1 MYPTK
6 KSYMNIIFQPNTP
19 ESIKEKIISDWDT
32 HYLPTPFSEIDK
44 VTDLCKQ
51 EILNN
56 DELNNYSWYREKVF
70 PIYLNILKSENVEN
84 FVAFL
89 ANFFEIEKKEVF
101 EYGKY
106 KVFISNYLGIKTSNN
121 QAYLYVCNHDRII
134 EGMVQYSY
142 FGHKLIYFL
151 DHLGLAWMDGEYH
164 MYTYRLFWHLGNINS
179 LIDAKIALVYTV
191 PDIARD
197 LKYIAEG
204 TYNNDNRPPEIEI
217 NFSNGELFNKKER
230 LDFVANELLSFV
242 KSNPE
247 LKIFSH
253 DPDYSS
259 SFHFLSNFIEDKES
273 YNPILGEHIVIFK
286 YNHPSSPKEELYFLY
301 DSENKKNLTIGMD
314 LTTFVVLL
322 LKYNEYYIL
331 RYFLILYNSPELETS
346 FDTYF
351 TEQEKNLYYQNYFI
365 KKAIETAKK
374 NSQITAKISEFII
387 EKINIDEDLESFVK
401 EVAPNVFNSIS
412 KLENYQDNGFIKLE
426 KNSHLVFESLKKD
439 ICNIKYAHSS
449 LTKDKAF
456 ILQVISIC
464 DENYL
469 LEVIIKFISKPLL
482 KDKDVVIALAKC
494 DGYLALKYAHPSFR
508 KNKEVVLEAVN
519 SNGYALRYTHPSLRK
534 NRTIILKAAANFED
548 DYWDYDNM
556 KPLIYYIDASF
567 KKDEEI
573 VWIFLDRFL
582 SGFNYVDS
590 ILRKDKEFVLKC
602 VETRGMSLE
611 YAHIS
616 LKKDKKIVLNAI
628 SNAPLALQFAHK
640 SLRKDKEICLA
651 ALTEIEQENNVII
664 RNISDGEQHVF
675 EFIDD
680 SLKND
685 REFIK
690 IVINH
695 IDEPSYIFQFVGKS
709 LMKDKDFVFEIIKLF
724 QKRER
729 ADLLYFYS
737 FIDETLQADY
747 EIAIEILKS
756 TNCTDYF
763 FEIMP
768 NSLKKDRKFIL
779 EAIKL
784 KVHLGYIN
792 KFWWTDRAFVM
803 EAQEFLP
810 KEYFNNVLEKIN
822 TIESIKKNLNI

>member
-1 MYPTK
+1 
-6 KSYMNIIFQPNTP
+6 
-19 ESIKEKIISDWDT
+19 
-32 HYLPTPFSEIDK
+32 
-44 VTDLCKQ
+44 LCKQ

-70 PIYLNILKSENVEN
+70 PIHLNMIKSENVED

-106 KVFISNYLGIKTSNN
+106 KVFISTYLDIKTSNN

-134 EGMVQYSY
+134 EGMVEYSY

-179 LIDAKIALVYTV
+179 LIDAKIALVYTL

-204 TYNNDNRPPEIEI
+204 TYGKDNRPPKIEI

-230 LDFVANELLSFV
+230 LDFVANELFLFV
-242 KSNPE
+242 KSHPE
-247 LKIFSH
+247 MKIFSCK
-253 DPDYSS
+253 PDYSS
-259 SFHFLSNFIEDKES
+259 EFHYLSNFIDDKEN
-273 YNPILGEHIVIFK
+273 YNPILGENIVIFK
-286 YNHPSSPKEELYFLY
+286 YFHPSSPEEELYFLY

-322 LKYNEYYIL
+322 LKHNEYYIL

-351 TEQEKNLYYQNYFI
+351 KKQEKSLYYKNYFI
-365 KKAIETAKK
+365 KKAIQTAKK
-374 NSQITAKISEFII
+374 NRQISSKIREFFKD
-387 EKINIDEDLESFVK
+387 KIKIDEDLESFVK
-401 EVAPNVFNSIS
+401 EVASNVFNSIS
-412 KLENYQDNGFIKLE
+412 KSENYQDNGFIKLE

-449 LTKDKAF
+449 LRKDKAF

-482 KDKDVVIALAKC
+482 KDKDVIMALAKC

-508 KNKEVVLEAVN
+508 KNEEIVLEAVN

-548 DYWDYDNM
+548 DYWYYDDM
-556 KPLIYYIDASF
+556 KPPINYIDASF
-567 KKDEEI
+567 RKDKEI
-573 VWIFLDRFL
+573 VLNFLDRFL
-582 SGFNYVDS
+582 SGFNYVNS
-590 ILRKDKEFVLKC
+590 MLRKDREFILNC
-602 VETRGMSLE
+602 VEINGMGLE

-651 ALTEIEQENNVII
+651 ALTGIGLEIDKDDLNFFINF
-664 RNISDGEQHVF
+664 RGVF

-685 REFIK
+685 KDFIK
-690 IVINH
+690 IAISH
-695 IDEPSYIFQFVGKS
+695 IEEPYFVFQFIGESV
-709 LMKDKDFVFEIIKLF
+709 MKDKDFVIEIIKLF
-724 QKRER
+724 KKRESS
-729 ADLLYFYS
+729 DLLHFYS
-737 FIDETLQADY
+737 FIDVSLQADY
-747 EIAIEILKS
+747 KIASEMLKLS
-756 TNCTDYF
+756 ITNGWTDYF

-768 NSLKKDRKFIL
+768 NSLKKNRKFIL
-779 EAIKL
+779 KAIKS
-784 KVHLGYIN
+784 KVHWGHIN
-792 KFWWTDRAFVM
+792 KSWWTDRAFVV

-810 KEYFNNVLEKIN
+810 KEYFNTVLGKIDA
-822 TIESIKKNLNI
+822 IESIKKKLII

>member
-1 MYPTK
+1 
-6 KSYMNIIFQPNTP
+6 MNIIFQPNTP
-19 ESIKEKIISDWDT
+19 KAIKEKIISDWDT
-32 HYLPTPFSEIDK
+32 HYLPPPFSEIDK
-44 VTDLCKQ
+44 VADLCKQ
-51 EILNN
+51 EILHN
-56 DELNNYSWYREKVF
+56 DELNNYSWYQEKVF
-70 PIYLNILKSENVEN
+70 PIYLNMLKSENVED
-84 FVAFL
+84 FIDFL

-106 KVFISNYLGIKTSNN
+106 KVFISLYLDIKTSSN

-134 EGMVQYSY
+134 EGMVKYSY

-151 DHLGLAWMDGEYH
+151 DHLGLAWLDGEYDG
-164 MYTYRLFWHLGNINS
+164 YTDRLFWHLGNINS
-179 LIDAKIALVYTV
+179 LIDAKIALVYTL

-204 TYNNDNRPPEIEI
+204 TYNNDNRLPEIEI

-259 SFHFLSNFIEDKES
+259 SFHFLSNFIELKES

-286 YNHPSSPKEELYFLY
+286 YYHPSSPEEELYFLY

-346 FDTYF
+346 FYTYF
-351 TEQEKNLYYQNYFI
+351 IEQEKNHYYQNYFF
-365 KKAIETAKK
+365 KKAIITAKK
-374 NSQITAKISEFII
+374 NSQITAKISKFIKD
-387 EKINIDEDLESFVK
+387 KINIDEDIESFVK
-401 EVAPNVFNSIS
+401 KVAPNVFNSIS
-412 KLENYQDNGFIKLE
+412 KLEDYKDYGFIKLE
-426 KNSHLVFESLKKD
+426 KNSHLVLESLKKD
-439 ICNIKYAHSS
+439 IFNIKYAHAS

-456 ILQVISIC
+456 ILQGISIC
-464 DENYL
+464 EYNYL

-482 KDKDVVIALAKC
+482 KDKDVVVALAKC

-508 KNKEVVLEAVN
+508 KNEEIVLAAVN
-519 SNGYALRYTHPSLRK
+519 SDGYALRFAHPSLRK
-534 NRTIILKAAANFED
+534 NRTIVLKAAANIED

-556 KPLIYYIDASF
+556 KPLIYYIDVSF
-567 KKDEEI
+567 RKEKEV
-573 VWIFLDRFL
+573 VWNFLDRFM
-582 SGFNYVDS
+582 SGFNYVDA
-590 ILRKDKEFVLKC
+590 ILRKDREFVLKC
-602 VETRGMSLE
+602 VEIHGMALE

-616 LKKDKKIVLNAI
+616 LKKDKEIVLNAI

-651 ALTEIEQENNVII
+651 AIKEIEQEGDVII
-664 RNISDGEQHVF
+664 TNISDGEEHVF
-675 EFIDD
+675 DFFDE

-685 REFIK
+685 KDFIK

-695 IDEPSYIFQFVGKS
+695 IFEPSYIFQYVGKS
-709 LMKDKDFVFEIIKLF
+709 LMRDRDFVIEIIKLF
-724 QKRER
+724 QKSER
-729 ADLLYFYS
+729 ADLLHFYS
-737 FIDETLQADY
+737 FIDVSLQADY

-756 TNCTDYF
+756 TSWTNHF
-763 FEIMP
+763 FEMMP

-779 EAIKL
+779 EAIKS
-784 KVHLGYIN
+784 KVYLGHIN
-792 KFWWTDRAFVM
+792 KFWWTDTAFVM

-810 KEYFNNVLEKIN
+810 KEYFETVLQKIDA
-822 TIESIKKNLNI
+822 IEAIKKNLII